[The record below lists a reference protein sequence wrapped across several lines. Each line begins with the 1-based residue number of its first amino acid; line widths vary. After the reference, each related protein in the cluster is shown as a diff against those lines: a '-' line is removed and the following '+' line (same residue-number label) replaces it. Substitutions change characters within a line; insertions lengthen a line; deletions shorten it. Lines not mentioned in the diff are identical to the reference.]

1 MLPSLLNTFTRA
13 QNANVEL
20 RGRHEINLTKGIK
33 ANYNQKKTQL
43 RRELKKKLRFL
54 CVKFQSNISCYL
66 YTARK
71 NGFAL
76 SLIRI
81 KGVVKCNNSFDTT
94 FDAHQIISQICDAFT
109 YTFDSNQR

>member
-1 MLPSLLNTFTRA
+1 MYICVYCGLVDPSSSAALAVTF
-13 QNANVEL
+13 L
-20 RGRHEINLTKGIK
+20 
-33 ANYNQKKTQL
+33 
-43 RRELKKKLRFL
+43 F
-54 CVKFQSNISCYL
+54 
-66 YTARK
+66 TARK

-94 FDAHQIISQICDAFT
+94 FDAHQIISQRCDAFT

>member
-1 MLPSLLNTFTRA
+1 MLSSQNEQFWLFLALNSRT
-13 QNANVEL
+13 N
-20 RGRHEINLTKGIK
+20 
-33 ANYNQKKTQL
+33 
-43 RRELKKKLRFL
+43 
-54 CVKFQSNISCYL
+54 
-66 YTARK
+66 TARK